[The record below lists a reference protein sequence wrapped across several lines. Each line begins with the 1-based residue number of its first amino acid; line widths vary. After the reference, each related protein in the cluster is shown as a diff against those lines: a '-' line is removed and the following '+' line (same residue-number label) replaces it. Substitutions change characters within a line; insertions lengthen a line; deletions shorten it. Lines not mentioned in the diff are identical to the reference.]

1 MTINELLQEIE
12 QFNNADKLPKY
23 IVASDISDSQIKL
36 DSEWKN
42 IIYAW
47 GICKKVDKFVYF
59 ETDNERGYV
68 SNSRNFSNEESAVQY
83 AYDALKIINDSLNSN
98 SLNDMAVRYIVNNY
112 KYSEKRAEKMVMQM
126 ASHID
131 IFEEFSN
138 YMRIGKFRKK
148 DRSQTQIE
156 GYTAERLCNEFNL
169 SPLGAYNYLV
179 YLREEPTNALAD
191 LKAGLPRK

>member
-1 MTINELLQEIE
+1 MIINQLLHEIE

-98 SLNDMAVRYIVNNY
+98 SLNDVAVRYIVNNY
-112 KYSEKRAEKMVMQM
+112 KYSEKRAEKMVKQM

>member
-36 DSEWKN
+36 DSEWEN
-42 IIYAW
+42 VIYAW

-59 ETDNERGYV
+59 ETDDERGYV
-68 SNSRNFSNEESAVQY
+68 SYSRNFSDEKSAAQY
-83 AYDALKIINDSLNSN
+83 AYDTLKIINDSLNNN
-98 SLNDMAVRYIVNNY
+98 SPNDMAVRYIVNNY
-112 KYSEKRAEKMVMQM
+112 KYSKKRAEKMVMQM

-131 IFEEFSN
+131 IFEEFLN
-138 YMRIGKFRKK
+138 YMRIRKFRKK
-148 DRSQTQIE
+148 DRSQTQVE

-169 SPLGAYNYLV
+169 SPLGAYNYLI
-179 YLREEPTNALAD
+179 YLKENPNQALAD
-191 LKAGLPRK
+191 LKSGLPRK

>member
-1 MTINELLQEIE
+1 MIINELLQEIE

-98 SLNDMAVRYIVNNY
+98 SLNDVAVRYIVNNY
-112 KYSEKRAEKMVMQM
+112 KYSEKRAEKMVKQM